1 MKQYIVL
8 IGNYGSGKTELAM
21 NLAFNAAEEGK
32 IVRLIDLD
40 RINDYFRLS
49 DHARALQEKQIKVV
63 SPTFVGAAITQTNMP
78 AEVMSAFAGDEDLV
92 IFDVGGDP
100 AGALALA
107 RYAPDFEALEREQL
121 TVCDVVN
128 IRRPMS
134 ETPAKLLKLKDDMES
149 FARLKVNAFI
159 NNSNLLQFS
168 SAEDLRL
175 GYEVLLEA
183 SKLSGIPVL
192 YTSGREEHLKQF
204 LAGSPDMAGVGKPLV
219 LKEYMHRSVDD
230 FTQNLSNAPL
240 RGSMRF
246 RLGG

>member
-32 IVRLIDLD
+32 SVRLIDLD

-49 DHARALQEKQIKVV
+49 DHANALREKQIKVV
-63 SPTFVGAAITQTNMP
+63 SPTFVGAGITQTNMP
-78 AEVMSAFAGDEDLV
+78 AEVMSAFAGDENLV

-107 RYAPDFEALEREQL
+107 RYAPDFEALDPEQL

-134 ETPAKLLKLKDDMES
+134 ETPEKLLKLKDDMEA

-159 NNSNLLQFS
+159 NNSNLLQFA
-168 SAEDLRL
+168 SADDLRE
-175 GYEVLLEA
+175 GYKVLLEA
-183 SKLSGIPVL
+183 TKISGIPVV
-192 YTSGREEHLKQF
+192 YTAGREAHLKEF
-204 LAGSPDMAGVGKPLV
+204 LADSPDPTGVGTPLV

-230 FTQNLSNAPL
+230 FTLNMANAPL

-246 RLGG
+246 RFGG